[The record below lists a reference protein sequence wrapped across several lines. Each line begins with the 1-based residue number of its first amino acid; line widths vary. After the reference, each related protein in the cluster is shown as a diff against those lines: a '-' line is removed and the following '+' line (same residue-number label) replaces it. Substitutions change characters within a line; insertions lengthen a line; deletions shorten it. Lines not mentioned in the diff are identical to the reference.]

1 MTFTKC
7 RIVCYNKKTNIT
19 LVGKWEKPF
28 KKPLLQLSCNC
39 YQMLHPDD
47 DYWVEVSYEK
57 EEEEITRSFDEE
69 NLIIVKNPLVY

>member
-1 MTFTKC
+1 MTNTS
-7 RIVCYNKKTNIT
+7 

-39 YQMLHPDD
+39 YQLIHPDN

-57 EEEEITRSFDEE
+57 EEIENTRLLDEDK
-69 NLIIVKNPLVY
+69 LIIVKNPLMC